1 MNPELTAEALL
12 QLVHRYYPVGLDN
25 DDPRYKASE
34 EGQRL
39 QALIDAQMREAPL
52 AWTDFIQRLKVEFT
66 DCHIWDATMAWH
78 EPCYNARVSNPGF
91 VTGDL
96 VYHEVV
102 CLLSTLAPVYALYA
116 SQIDKASQP
125 KPKGWLR
132 FPPFPPE
139 LQAQEAKLAGL
150 IEATFGYTRLPND
163 ILFIPVPDLVPRSAN
178 YGLGEARLI
187 DLLFTEH
194 RW

>member
-1 MNPELTAEALL
+1 MNPELTGEALV
-12 QLVHRYYPVGLDN
+12 QLVHRYYPAGLDN

-39 QALIDAQMREAPL
+39 QALIEAHVGGMP
-52 AWTDFIQRLKVEFT
+52 AWTDFIQRLRVEFA
-66 DCHIWDATMAWH
+66 DCDIWDARIPWH
-78 EPCYNARVSNPGF
+78 DPCYSARVSNPGF

-96 VYHEVV
+96 VFDEVV
-102 CLLSTLAPVYALYA
+102 CLLSTLAPVYAIYA
-116 SQIDKASQP
+116 SHTDRASLP
-125 KPKGWLR
+125 ERKGWLR
-132 FPPFPPE
+132 FPPFPSR

-178 YGLGEARLI
+178 YRLGEALLI